1 MSVEILRREQLIR
14 RPRTEVFEF
23 FSRPENLSRVTPPA
37 LGFQILTPSPIV
49 MKEGALIDYQIHL
62 LGVPVRWR
70 SLITAYEPP
79 HRFVDQQLNGPYSFW
94 HHTHE
99 FEEVPEGT
107 LVRDT
112 VRYSLPLGALG
123 DLVAGR
129 FVAGDLE
136 EIFRYRRKVIAS
148 VFPETDFD
156 KKRGTPMNIILAG
169 GTGFIGGA
177 LIDAL
182 NARGDK
188 TTLLTRDPDAARA
201 QWGAKVT
208 AVAWDGKSAGEWTKA
223 LDGADAVI
231 NLSGASIADG
241 RWTPARKLV
250 LIKSRIDSTRAL
262 VAALSSAA
270 KKPKVFV
277 NASAVGYYGD
287 VPEGA
292 VTEASAQGRDFLASL
307 CGQWEREALAAEPLG
322 VRVVLARI
330 GIVLEEGGGAL
341 PKMALPFKLFAGGPL
356 GSGKQ
361 GFPWIHRADVV
372 GGILFALDSDKV
384 SGPVNFAGPV
394 AANNAQFSAAL
405 GRALGR
411 PSWAPAPAFAIRLAV
426 GEMADML
433 LGGATVVPKKLL
445 DAGYKFKYAD
455 ADAALTAVYKG

>member
-1 MSVEILRREQLIR
+1 
-14 RPRTEVFEF
+14 
-23 FSRPENLSRVTPPA
+23 
-37 LGFQILTPSPIV
+37 
-49 MKEGALIDYQIHL
+49 
-62 LGVPVRWR
+62 
-70 SLITAYEPP
+70 
-79 HRFVDQQLNGPYSFW
+79 
-94 HHTHE
+94 
-99 FEEVPEGT
+99 
-107 LVRDT
+107 
-112 VRYSLPLGALG
+112 
-123 DLVAGR
+123 
-129 FVAGDLE
+129 
-136 EIFRYRRKVIAS
+136 
-148 VFPETDFD
+148 
-156 KKRGTPMNIILAG
+156 MNIVLAG

-188 TTLLTRDPDAARA
+188 TTLLTRDPAAARVR
-201 QWGAKVT
+201 WGSKVT
-208 AVAWDGKSAGEWTKA
+208 PVAWDGKSGGDWTKA
-223 LDGADAVI
+223 LDGADAVV

-241 RWTPARKLV
+241 RWTAARKLELV
-250 LIKSRIDSTRAL
+250 KSRIDSTRAL

-270 KKPKVFV
+270 KKPKVLV

-292 VTEASAQGRDFLASL
+292 VTESSAQGRDFLASL

-341 PKMALPFKLFAGGPL
+341 AKMALPFKLFAGGPL
-356 GSGKQ
+356 GSGRQ
-361 GFPWIHRADVV
+361 GFPWIHRDDVI
-372 GGILFALDSDKV
+372 GGILFALGEAKV

-433 LGGATVVPKKLL
+433 LGGATVVPQKLL